1 MFLFIFDFIKIK
13 AIDIVDILLVAVLVY
28 QLYRLLKGTAA
39 MKIFLGIIS
48 VFFMWKAVDLLEM
61 ELLSE
66 ILNQF
71 ISVGVIALL
80 VVFQPEIR
88 KFLLMLG
95 TPNFIKKRKFL
106 FWNIFDQERD
116 NLNIDSI
123 VEACR
128 KMSTNLTG
136 ALIVIAREND
146 LSEYIDTGEIIDAK
160 VSTELIE
167 NIFYK
172 NSPLHDGAMIIINS
186 RIKAARC
193 ILPISA
199 NPNLPPELGLRHRSA
214 LGLAEQ
220 NDAISIIVSEQT
232 GYVSI
237 CMDGNLK
244 RNLKPSQLKS
254 ILLQEFPQN
263 S

>member
-95 TPNFIKKRKFL
+95 TPQF
-106 FWNIFDQERD
+106 
-116 NLNIDSI
+116 
-123 VEACR
+123 
-128 KMSTNLTG
+128 
-136 ALIVIAREND
+136 
-146 LSEYIDTGEIIDAK
+146 
-160 VSTELIE
+160 
-167 NIFYK
+167 
-172 NSPLHDGAMIIINS
+172 H
-186 RIKAARC
+186 
-193 ILPISA
+193 
-199 NPNLPPELGLRHRSA
+199 
-214 LGLAEQ
+214 
-220 NDAISIIVSEQT
+220 
-232 GYVSI
+232 
-237 CMDGNLK
+237 
-244 RNLKPSQLKS
+244 
-254 ILLQEFPQN
+254 
-263 S
+263 